1 MQVSHS
7 KKWPMVPMTDEQGQP
22 VLKKNGKPRLVS
34 SYSLL
39 QTQFFEHMRQAGF
52 TDFERGIEG
61 SDAERAPD
69 GGRTV

>member
-7 KKWPMVPMTDEQGQP
+7 KKWPMVPMTNEQGQP

-39 QTQFFEHMRQAGF
+39 QTEFFEHMRRRDSPTSSAV
-52 TDFERGIEG
+52 
-61 SDAERAPD
+61 SRAAMPN
-69 GGRTV
+69 T

>member
-39 QTQFFEHMRQAGF
+39 QTQFFEHMRRQ
-52 TDFERGIEG
+52 DSRL
-61 SDAERAPD
+61 
-69 GGRTV
+69 